1 MADGPVKSHRLV
13 GQCGDG
19 RRYVDP
25 RSEAGVSSR
34 NRHSPE
40 LLPKGTSRRE
50 LAPRPRPLGRRSW
63 QNYPVCSA
71 REQLPADAENCL
83 GRRTAGA
90 REPVATQVASRVSG
104 AHGPWLRRM
113 GANRVSQAWGPG
125 TWAGSSACAVR
136 SSAREAATACRWLLS
151 TRVVRKKQVT
161 AVVTN
166 LVVTNLVCGSNYIVR
181 SICRGHLS
189 LLSASPQYGGET
201 NLATAKDRRKR
212 GQNRGCAFTGH
223 SKCALLLAIRM
234 RALLKSPCFTAGK
247 AVRLQ

>member
-113 GANRVSQAWGPG
+113 GANRGVRRPGAGDMGRFVSMCSQERC
-125 TWAGSSACAVR
+125 AGSRDCGPVASLNSSCQKKTGDRCCYKSGLWIELHRAIDLPRPSIAPQRFPTVR
-136 SSAREAATACRWLLS
+136 
-151 TRVVRKKQVT
+151 
-161 AVVTN
+161 
-166 LVVTNLVCGSNYIVR
+166 
-181 SICRGHLS
+181 RGNQL
-189 LLSASPQYGGET
+189 GNGE
-201 NLATAKDRRKR
+201 
-212 GQNRGCAFTGH
+212 G
-223 SKCALLLAIRM
+223 
-234 RALLKSPCFTAGK
+234 
-247 AVRLQ
+247 

>member
-71 REQLPADAENCL
+71 REQLPADGENLL

-113 GANRVSQAWGPG
+113 GANRVSQGLGPG
-125 TWAGSSACAVR
+125 TWAGSSACA
-136 SSAREAATACRWLLS
+136 
-151 TRVVRKKQVT
+151 
-161 AVVTN
+161 
-166 LVVTNLVCGSNYIVR
+166 
-181 SICRGHLS
+181 
-189 LLSASPQYGGET
+189 
-201 NLATAKDRRKR
+201 
-212 GQNRGCAFTGH
+212 
-223 SKCALLLAIRM
+223 
-234 RALLKSPCFTAGK
+234 AGK
-247 AVRLQ
+247 RVRGSRDCGPVASLNSSCQKKTGDRCCYKSGLWIELRRAIDLPRASIAPQRFPTVRRGNQLGNGEG